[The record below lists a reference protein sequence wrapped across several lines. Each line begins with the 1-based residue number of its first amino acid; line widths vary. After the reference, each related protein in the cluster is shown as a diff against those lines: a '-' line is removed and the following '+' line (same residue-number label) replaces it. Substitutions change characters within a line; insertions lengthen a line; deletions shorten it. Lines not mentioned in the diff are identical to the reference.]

1 MFDPFCGDKTKV
13 NATARHILIIRSL
26 IVLSVFWFASLS
38 IAQDFPVG
46 DAYDKNQAEPDTP
59 MGFNSRNDTPGVAHK
74 SLQPHLSSEINEGHP
89 FPESLKLFSKGAHLP
104 KHYTQLLSVPP
115 SHQVQSL
122 IFNPEKF
129 ANTRRIC
136 VTTFDNTTSG
146 PFKDPQANQVISNQ
160 ISNELRNT
168 RNYTVVHETE
178 EDARMKIVATP
189 GKTSPAEKAMSP
201 KEKTLTLLERCPR
214 DKYDAILVGAV
225 TKYLDSYIDRH
236 GKKRESLSSGVEFG
250 AYLIEWNA
258 GKDPQAG
265 DVLWGARYV
274 GSQELGLRNIFQGKT
289 QWLSKQEQSRIAM
302 KSVLKAFNQTKR

>member
-1 MFDPFCGDKTKV
+1 M
-13 NATARHILIIRSL
+13 NATARRILIIRSL
-26 IVLSVFWFASLS
+26 TVLSVVWFASIC

-46 DAYDKNQAEPDTP
+46 DAYDKKQAEPDTLT
-59 MGFNSRNDTPGVAHK
+59 GFNSRNDTPGVAHR
-74 SLQPHLSSEINEGHP
+74 SLRPQFSSEINEGHP

-115 SHQVQSL
+115 SNQVQSL
-122 IFNPEKF
+122 VFNPEKF
-129 ANTRRIC
+129 AGIRRIC
-136 VTTFDNTTSG
+136 VTTFDNKTSG
-146 PFKDPQANQVISNQ
+146 PFNDQQANKVISNQ
-160 ISNELRNT
+160 ISNELRNS

-178 EDARMKIVATP
+178 EDARMRIIATP
-189 GKTSPAEKAMSP
+189 EKTSPASKKVSP

-236 GKKRESLSSGVEFG
+236 GKKRESLSSSVEFG

-258 GKDPQAG
+258 GKDPEAA

-274 GSQELGLRNIFQGKT
+274 GNQEPGLRNIFQGKT
-289 QWLSKQEQSRIAM
+289 HWLSKEEQSRIAM
-302 KSVLKAFNQTKR
+302 KNVLKAFNNAQR